1 MIITYNRVFVE
12 NVKRK
17 RKIMQIKVYERPE
30 EASFVMKG
38 GMRVKR
44 WRRLMELFGVFFRI
58 GLFTFG
64 GGYAMISLIGHEVG
78 ERRHWIGEDE
88 LSELFAIAESTP
100 GPIAV
105 NCATYVGY
113 RREGVAGGIWATL
126 GVVLPSFII
135 IYAISL
141 FFERFMAMALVANAF
156 RGLQVAVAFLILRAG
171 LRMARR
177 LPKRWPEVSLCV
189 IAAAVVLA
197 VNAFGWR
204 FSTIW
209 LILCG
214 GAAGLLVGRGAKPGK
229 GGSR

>member
-1 MIITYNRVFVE
+1 M
-12 NVKRK
+12 
-17 RKIMQIKVYERPE
+17 
-30 EASFVMKG
+30 MKG
-38 GMRVKR
+38 GVRVKR
-44 WRRLMELFGVFFRI
+44 WRRLLELFGVFFRI

-78 ERRHWIGEDE
+78 ERRRWISEDE
-88 LSELFAIAESTP
+88 LAELFAIAESTP

-113 RREGVAGGIWATL
+113 RREGVAGGVWATL

-141 FFERFMAMALVANAF
+141 FFERFMAMTLVANAF
-156 RGLQVAVAFLILRAG
+156 RGIQVAVAFLILRAG

-177 LPKRWPEVSLCV
+177 LPRRWPEAALCAV
-189 IAAAVVLA
+189 AAAVVLA

-209 LILCG
+209 LILWG
-214 GAAGLLVGRGAKPGK
+214 AAAGLLAGRWAKAGK